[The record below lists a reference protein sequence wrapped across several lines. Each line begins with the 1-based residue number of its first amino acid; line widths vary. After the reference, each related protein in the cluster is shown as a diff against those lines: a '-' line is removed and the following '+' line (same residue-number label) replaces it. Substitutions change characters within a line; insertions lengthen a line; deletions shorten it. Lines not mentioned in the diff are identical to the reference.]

1 MAIHNENLAVFSTA
15 KPTTG
20 YESALRTSRGHR
32 RSDKIY
38 MESKTPPPIWRNAPP
53 HPWHPPPTEHLVNQK
68 AEDDIG
74 PKQQGLRRTRAK
86 KLASWDPSDEHGSRG
101 MQTKIAANLIMS
113 DAERDS
119 QSSFASIRSTD
130 GIGVSERRIDGG
142 VLQQKRGSTS
152 IFRPPNRARG
162 TAPGRREEADETE
175 M

>member
-1 MAIHNENLAVFSTA
+1 MEHLAIHNENLAV
-15 KPTTG
+15 
-20 YESALRTSRGHR
+20 LRPQSPLRAMR
-32 RSDKIY
+32 
-38 MESKTPPPIWRNAPP
+38 APK
-53 HPWHPPPTEHLVNQK
+53 HLVNHK

-101 MQTKIAANLIMS
+101 MQSEIAANLITS

-119 QSSFASIRSTD
+119 QSSFASIPSTD
-130 GIGVSERRIDGG
+130 GIGVSERRINGG
-142 VLQQKRGSTS
+142 VLQQKRGS